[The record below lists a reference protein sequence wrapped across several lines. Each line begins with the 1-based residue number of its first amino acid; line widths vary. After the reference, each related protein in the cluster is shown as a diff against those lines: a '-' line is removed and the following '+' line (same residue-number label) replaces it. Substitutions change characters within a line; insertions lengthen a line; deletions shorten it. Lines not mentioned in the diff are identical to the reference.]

1 VSISW
6 PIKLYRSHAPKL
18 YISPEI
24 NKTLP
29 NSAAIPHHPCN
40 NKIEMPTE
48 RQIEA
53 SRVNGAKSRGPVT
66 PEGKRNSSANAIKH
80 GLLAET
86 VVLKGELEERF
97 LEVIAEIDQELQP
110 ETPIEHALVE
120 KMAVARWRQLRLWGM
135 EKAAM
140 EYQIR
145 QQAGSVGR
153 GESNAT
159 RASLA
164 FQTLGGDARSLDL
177 IIRYD
182 ALCDRQYLRAHKR
195 FLDTRKIEIHNDT
208 RRRAES
214 PAPAASKPTFEPEP
228 EPQPENSTEPEFSSG
243 PVWDPFIPEPSSP
256 AEPNENQPNE
266 PNNPLKTLEP
276 AAAAA
281 TPPASC
287 PGRRQPLPKP
297 APRSRPRYRRVPRV
311 DPNRLIMIEPEIKP
325 QRRTATKHFAPR
337 RALLSLRNK

>member
-1 VSISW
+1 M
-6 PIKLYRSHAPKL
+6 R
-18 YISPEI
+18 
-24 NKTLP
+24 
-29 NSAAIPHHPCN
+29 
-40 NKIEMPTE
+40 TE

-53 SRVNGAKSRGPVT
+53 SRVNGAKSKGPVT

-97 LEVIAEIDQELQP
+97 LEVIADIDQELQP

-195 FLDTRKIEIHNDT
+195 FLDIRKIDIHNDM
-208 RRRAES
+208 RRPAES
-214 PAPAASKPTFEPEP
+214 PAPAASKPTFESEP
-228 EPQPENSTEPEFSSG
+228 EPQPENSTEPEFSSD

-256 AEPNENQPNE
+256 AEPNEIQPNE

-281 TPPASC
+281 PPVSC
-287 PGRRQPLPKP
+287 PDRRQPLPKRT
-297 APRSRPRYRRVPRV
+297 PRSWPRYRRVPRV
-311 DPNRLIMIEPEIKP
+311 DPNRLLTIGPEIAP
-325 QRRTATKHFAPR
+325 ERRDAAKHFASR